1 MKDAGRTKTLVITS
15 MMVAIIFIV
24 TYLLSI
30 PVPSM
35 RAYINLGD
43 SIIYCT
49 GLLIG
54 PWAAI
59 SAAIGSALADWALGY
74 PIFIPATFVI
84 KGLMGLVCGLMM
96 KNAKFPKFLITSII
110 AGLIMVV
117 GYAAYEVLVMGGW
130 GYAVVT
136 FVPNLIQLAGG
147 IAGALVLYY
156 PVTRIKATL

>member
-1 MKDAGRTKTLVITS
+1 MENRSKTKTLVITS

-24 TYLLSI
+24 TYLVSI

-43 SIIYCT
+43 SIIYCA

-59 SAAIGSALADWALGY
+59 AAAVGSALADWALGY
-74 PIFIPATFVI
+74 PLFIPATFII

-96 KNAKFPKFLITSII
+96 KNGKFPRFLITSVI
-110 AGLIMVV
+110 AGLIMVI
-117 GYAAYEVLVMGGW
+117 GYAAYEVIISGGW

-136 FVPNLIQLAGG
+136 FIPNLIQLAGG
-147 IAGALVLYY
+147 VVGAAVLYY
-156 PVTRIKATL
+156 PVKRMKAAL